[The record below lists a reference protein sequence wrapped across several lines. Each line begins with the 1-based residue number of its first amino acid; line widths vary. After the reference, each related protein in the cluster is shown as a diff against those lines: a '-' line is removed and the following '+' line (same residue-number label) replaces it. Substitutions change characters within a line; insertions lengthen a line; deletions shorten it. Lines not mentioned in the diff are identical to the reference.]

1 MDKLVKLPRFSYTE
15 LDFDT
20 IIEDVEEF
28 ISQHPEYLDNWDDFL
43 ETNAGR
49 MILELS
55 AYIAEKVA
63 AKADWYAREMFI
75 STATQKESI
84 INILKLINYRPP
96 LPKAAKMSV
105 NLKMTK
111 WAESFYLKA
120 GETISVKDKN
130 GILTDFE
137 CIDIA
142 DDGKPNYEF
151 KYRVNTGDV
160 ENKIYLIENIPF
172 YQGTTRVEDD
182 IWMDGINNERYSLA
196 YSPVIG
202 NSVRVFSQ
210 TRNKEFIEVDS
221 FISAEAQQ
229 NDVDPAIKTIPYRV
243 EVTPTNGVEIVFG
256 HDNLVEIPKKGE
268 RIKITYRT
276 GGGANTNVPANTL
289 NSTKTYKLGGERI
302 TLLFTNPKSAVG
314 GNDAEDID
322 NAKLVAPLKLRTAN
336 KTVTNEDYIITVED
350 DSSVMH
356 TTVVSKDNEPGEIF
370 QEYGH
375 FLPPLDTW
383 IYITPIR
390 EGYDEAPT
398 TSYNRILKLS
408 KTYDE
413 HYVVDYEDVKF
424 YPSKQNV
431 LLKKYRQNSGYP
443 MAMIL
448 YQDSDTSFSWLDGQP
463 FEEEVDYMF
472 NPITSEITRIQSV
485 DDGRIPAPDSESQP
499 TICRVLW
506 VNDSSWDSHK
516 QNTVFTFT
524 NDPVFNR
531 NTITLNTKRNSLYPN
546 KDIEVW
552 DIKGD
557 KKYSL
562 YKDYEINYEF
572 NKIIRVDGSDIDD
585 DEKVVV
591 YYADNWDPEKI
602 CEESY
607 YLDNIKNKK
616 MLCVDNY
623 IKDSRYS
630 SFDVV
635 VTVTVHKNMK
645 GTVSNE
651 IFDTMRAKYS
661 LDNREYGMPISRS
674 QISSDIMSIPGVRMV
689 DIEYLG
695 KDYHL
700 YQKNSLGDITDEELD
715 SMMAQN
721 HFKSIPAKYNEI
733 IVLADDEWDGIEINE
748 NKKHGL
754 IVYYE
759 EM

>member
-49 MILELS
+49 MILEIS
-55 AYIAEKVA
+55 SYISEKVA

-75 STATQKESI
+75 STATQKESV

-96 LPKAAKMSV
+96 LPQAARMSV

-111 WAESFYLKA
+111 WAEPFFLK
-120 GETISVKDKN
+120 ERESVSVKDKN
-130 GILTDFE
+130 GILTNFE

-142 DDGKPNYEF
+142 DDGKPNYQFRYKVE
-151 KYRVNTGDV
+151 TGTVD
-160 ENKIYLIENIPF
+160 NKRYLIENIPF
-172 YQGTTRVEDD
+172 YQGTTRVESD
-182 IWMDGINNERYSLA
+182 IWMDGVNNERYTLS

-202 NSVRVFSQ
+202 NSVRVFSL
-210 TRNKEFIEVDS
+210 TRNKEFLEVDS

-229 NDVDPAIKTIPYRV
+229 NDVDPSLKTIPYRV
-243 EVTPTNGVEIVFG
+243 EVTPSNGVEIVFG
-256 HDNLVEIPKKGE
+256 HDNLVDIPKKGE
-268 RIKITYRT
+268 RVEITYRT

-289 NSTKTYKLGGERI
+289 SNTKTYRLGGERI
-302 TLLFTNPKSAVG
+302 TILFTNSKSAVG

-322 NAKLVAPLKLRTAN
+322 TAKLVAPLKLRTAN
-336 KTVTNEDYIITVED
+336 KTVTAEDYIITLED
-350 DSSVMH
+350 DSSTMH
-356 TTVVSKDNEPGEIF
+356 TTIVSKDNEPEAIF

-398 TSYNRILKLS
+398 ITYPNMFKLS

-413 HYVVDYEDVKF
+413 HYLVDYEDVHF
-424 YPSKQNV
+424 HPSKQTI
-431 LLKKYRQNSGYP
+431 LLKKYRINSGYP
-443 MAMIL
+443 MAVIL
-448 YQDSDTSFSWLDGQP
+448 YQDSNTEFSWLNGNS
-463 FEEEVDYMF
+463 FELDVDYTF
-472 NPITSEITRIQSV
+472 NPVTSEITRIQSV
-485 DDGRIPAPDSESQP
+485 DDGRIPAPESESQP
-499 TICRVLW
+499 TACRVVW
-506 VNDSSWDSHK
+506 VNDESWEAHK
-516 QNTVFTFT
+516 QKTVFTFA
-524 NDPVFNR
+524 NDPAFGTS
-531 NTITLNTKRNSLYPN
+531 TITLDSRRNSLYPN
-546 KDIEVW
+546 KEIEIWDIEG
-552 DIKGD
+552 KT
-557 KKYSL
+557 KYELFS
-562 YKDYEINYEF
+562 DYEINYEF
-572 NKIIRVDGSDIDD
+572 NKIIRVDGSNIDGD
-585 DEKVVV
+585 QTVVA
-591 YYADNWDPEKI
+591 YYADRWDPEKI

-607 YLDNIKNKK
+607 YLNKIKNKK

-645 GTVSNE
+645 GSVNNE
-651 IFDTMRAKYS
+651 IYDTIRAKYS
-661 LDNREYGMPISRS
+661 IDNREYGRPVSRS
-674 QISSDIMSIPGVRMV
+674 EISSDIMSIPGVRMV

-695 KDYHL
+695 KDFHL
-700 YQKNSLGDITDEELD
+700 YQKNTLDEVSDEELET
-715 SMMAQN
+715 MMSQN